1 LEEVKDIR
9 DELNILQSICEDQKD
24 LLQKLSGLIA
34 KPQGAA
40 QQEIE
45 KDPILN
51 YYKER
56 SDIDLRID
64 KIRKLQT
71 DATTTY
77 DSVSHQKL
85 SVSSVPSDPA
95 NPAQLNHLLDLKQKN
110 ANISEAVE
118 SRKQA
123 VQTRI
128 QAEETTK
135 QGRTI
140 MVFTIVTIIFV
151 STTRSSLINLL
162 TTLQLPMS
170 FLTSFFALNVDSF
183 PHQDGNLSYPGSWV
197 FSRICA
203 SPSRTLPC
211 NSRILINI

>member
-34 KPQGAA
+34 RPRGAA

-77 DSVSHQKL
+77 DSVSHL
-85 SVSSVPSDPA
+85 
-95 NPAQLNHLLDLKQKN
+95 
-110 ANISEAVE
+110 
-118 SRKQA
+118 
-123 VQTRI
+123 
-128 QAEETTK
+128 
-135 QGRTI
+135 
-140 MVFTIVTIIFV
+140 
-151 STTRSSLINLL
+151 
-162 TTLQLPMS
+162 
-170 FLTSFFALNVDSF
+170 
-183 PHQDGNLSYPGSWV
+183 
-197 FSRICA
+197 
-203 SPSRTLPC
+203 
-211 NSRILINI
+211 